1 MSQFK
6 VGDVVQRVKLP
17 HYVGVVVKLP
27 EMWGDDKK
35 QSYIVAPIGKKRND
49 TFFAEDL
56 KPYPYKTVPASGSP
70 VRTTGDLVTFSL
82 PDSYGHNYDDTFYVG
97 PREDMRVIDGC
108 WLYPYINWE
117 DRQTYYGGSH
127 WGDVKKVVKPKLK
140 IGDFVRLA
148 GKASSPVV
156 KIIYDRPY
164 KTHVYTLENE
174 LFVSETRLTEFVFDE
189 KDKSWSH
196 KDVKPVAKAIEK
208 TVSTDDIKVGDVV
221 LDRRV
226 DCSKQLGVVIRAEHP
241 RYTVNWLDQD
251 CVEKLVYRGSLQL
264 HLHNSTPNDIAYRRP
279 NSVLVVQTGTGKEFY
294 QIGTSEAKIIDGTW
308 YFPYVNLHT
317 TELRYGNFHYKR
329 PGEVLTPK
337 FKLGDLIAW
346 YASCEP
352 FPIVS
357 IDFNSV
363 DREFLY
369 ELKEGHRVTES
380 ALRLFV
386 QAQDKVWRCELDL
399 PPNSESKPYKA
410 ADEKLYPKFSIGD
423 KLFITDDLG
432 VEQITAVFFDVPT
445 KKFSYCINESWGY
458 IFEEYLDTFKK
469 QGDTWYHP
477 SVLEQK
483 EKIAADCETADLI
496 CNLINIDASSD
507 NKPTALVTNPELAKK
522 VSGCKDRTG
531 NVFVFGKEEYVGNFF
546 KYTTHKI
553 GPGIGN
559 PKVVAE
565 LDLSEPSPN
574 EPSDAFLNVYAQI
587 KKDFVENPDKY
598 GPRIILDPKAYREAQ
613 TKYPTPSIISDIVIN
628 KIDLPEPSP
637 SVKMCTEQVKEWRK
651 QWPPVEYYDNPYVAC
666 IEYANNHITKTL
678 LKTRKAHENVM
689 NCYGMPIKDILAPN
703 SVKDTEP
710 KGVKM
715 NLSPVNARVIRLRSV
730 RLLDSLSKKFFLE
743 RFPDDVTNFKIVGNL
758 IDSKVPAAL
767 VLSLASFSCKYGLP
781 KAPTSIK
788 PIVETLQ
795 KEFTEE
801 SEAMLTNAQLG
812 VLKLIGDEVIS
823 SLVSLVKEHVTDND
837 I

>member
-6 VGDVVQRVKLP
+6 VGDVVQQVKSP

-56 KPYPYKTVPASGSP
+56 KPYPYKTIPASGCP

-97 PREDMRVIDGC
+97 PREDMRVVDGC

-117 DRQTYYGGSH
+117 DRQTYYGSSH

-156 KIIYDRPY
+156 KITYDRPY

-174 LFVSETRLTEFVFDE
+174 LFVSETRLAEFIFDE
-189 KDKSWSH
+189 KDKSWGH
-196 KDVKPVAKAIEK
+196 KDVKPVAKVIEK
-208 TVSTDDIKVGDVV
+208 TVSTNDIKVGDVV

-226 DCSKQLGVVIRAEHP
+226 DCSKQLGIVIRAEHP

-317 TELRYGNFHYKR
+317 TELRYGNFHYKHFE
-329 PGEVLTPK
+329 EVLTPK

-410 ADEKLYPKFSIGD
+410 AYEISYVSSP
-423 KLFITDDLG
+423 
-432 VEQITAVFFDVPT
+432 AV
-445 KKFSYCINESWGY
+445 
-458 IFEEYLDTFKK
+458 
-469 QGDTWYHP
+469 
-477 SVLEQK
+477 
-483 EKIAADCETADLI
+483 
-496 CNLINIDASSD
+496 
-507 NKPTALVTNPELAKK
+507 KPTVLVTNPESAKK
-522 VSGCKDRTG
+522 LSDCKDNMG
-531 NVFVFGKEEYVGNFF
+531 NVFVFGKEEFVGKLNKGGDSFSDYSDCQISTADHEKLKEKFGEDSLAALTKLIAEKCKIKIGLGVGN
-546 KYTTHKI
+546 
-553 GPGIGN
+553 
-559 PKVVAE
+559 VAAISK
-565 LDLSEPSPN
+565 LDLSDTEKEKEDFSKKLA
-574 EPSDAFLNVYAQI
+574 ETTFYAGAFGKSVADSYRNAISLQQLAQL
-587 KKDFVENPDKY
+587 KN
-598 GPRIILDPKAYREAQ
+598 AHH
-613 TKYPTPSIISDIVIN
+613 SVI
-628 KIDLPEPSP
+628 
-637 SVKMCTEQVKEWRK
+637 
-651 QWPPVEYYDNPYVAC
+651 
-666 IEYANNHITKTL
+666 
-678 LKTRKAHENVM
+678 
-689 NCYGMPIKDILAPN
+689 NCYGIPIKELLAAI

-823 SLVSLVKEHVTDND
+823 SLVSLVKEHVADND
-837 I
+837 V

>member
-174 LFVSETRLTEFVFDE
+174 LFISETRLAEFVFDE

-196 KDVKPVAKAIEK
+196 KDVKPVAKTIEK
-208 TVSTDDIKVGDVV
+208 PESADDLKVGDVV
-221 LDRRV
+221 QDRRV
-226 DCSKQLGVVIRAEHP
+226 DNGDGIGVVLKAEYP
-241 RYTVNWLDQD
+241 RYTVNWVVIDNATAD
-251 CVEKLVYRGSLQL
+251 WAEKLVYRDNLKSYFHKSVRNTSDGRKVNCVLGV
-264 HLHNSTPNDIAYRRP
+264 STAK
-279 NSVLVVQTGTGKEFY
+279 GKEFY
-294 QIGTSEAKIIDGTW
+294 QIAASEVKVIDGTW
-308 YFPYVNLHT
+308 YYPYVNLQT
-317 TELRYGNFHYKR
+317 SELRYGRYYWKDPDER
-329 PGEVLTPK
+329 LYPE
-337 FKLGDLIAW
+337 FKLGDKL
-346 YASCEP
+346 
-352 FPIVS
+352 V
-357 IDFNSV
+357 
-363 DREFLY
+363 L
-369 ELKEGHRVTES
+369 TS
-380 ALRLFV
+380 AL
-386 QAQDKVWRCELDL
+386 DI
-399 PPNSESKPYKA
+399 
-410 ADEKLYPKFSIGD
+410 KL
-423 KLFITDDLG
+423 
-432 VEQITAVFFDVPT
+432 ITAVSFDIPT
-445 KKFSYCINESWGY
+445 KKFSYCVNEGWGY
-458 IFEEYLDTFKK
+458 ILEEHLSTFKK

-483 EKIAADCETADLI
+483 EKIAANCETADLM
-496 CNLINIDASSD
+496 CNLINIDAHSD
-507 NKPTALVTNPELAKK
+507 DKPTALVTNPELAKK
-522 VSGCKDRTG
+522 VSGCKDNTG

-553 GPGIGN
+553 GPGIGD
-559 PKVVAE
+559 PKVVAK
-565 LDLSEPSPN
+565 L
-574 EPSDAFLNVYAQI
+574 
-587 KKDFVENPDKY
+587 
-598 GPRIILDPKAYREAQ
+598 
-613 TKYPTPSIISDIVIN
+613 
-628 KIDLPEPSP
+628 DLPEPSP

-651 QWPPVEYYDNPYVAC
+651 QWPAVEDYDNSYVAC

-678 LKTRKAHENVM
+678 LETRKAHESVL
-689 NCYGMPIKDILAPN
+689 NCYGMPIKDLLAAI

-715 NLSPVNARVIRLRSV
+715 NLSPVNARVIRLQSV

-758 IDSKVPAAL
+758 IDSKVSAAL
-767 VLSLASFSCKYGLP
+767 VLSLASFSCKHGLP

-823 SLVSLVKEHVTDND
+823 SLVSLVKERH
-837 I
+837 

>member
-35 QSYIVAPIGKKRND
+35 QSYIVATITSITKKCNE

-56 KPYPYKTVPASGSP
+56 KPYAYGVPNDNLYLEY
-70 VRTTGDLVTFSL
+70 TTGDLVTFSVK
-82 PDSYGHNYDDTFYVG
+82 SSSGYCSEETFYVG
-97 PREDMRVIDGC
+97 PRENCRCVNGL
-108 WLYPYINWE
+108 WYYPFINWE
-117 DRQTYYGGSH
+117 DGETYYGSRY

-174 LFVSETRLTEFVFDE
+174 LFISETRLAEFVFDE

-208 TVSTDDIKVGDVV
+208 AVSTDDIKVGDVV

-226 DCSKQLGVVIRAEHP
+226 DCSRQLGVVIRAEHP

-264 HLHNSTPNDIAYRRP
+264 HPYLPTPNDIAYRRP

-317 TELRYGNFHYKR
+317 TELRYGIFHYKR

-337 FKLGDLIAW
+337 FKLGD
-346 YASCEP
+346 
-352 FPIVS
+352 
-357 IDFNSV
+357 
-363 DREFLY
+363 
-369 ELKEGHRVTES
+369 
-380 ALRLFV
+380 
-386 QAQDKVWRCELDL
+386 
-399 PPNSESKPYKA
+399 
-410 ADEKLYPKFSIGD
+410 KLVV
-423 KLFITDDLG
+423 TDDL
-432 VEQITAVFFDVPT
+432 VTELVNSVQFDIPT
-445 KKFSYCINESWGY
+445 KLFRYRTGEGWTSEWYT
-458 IFEEYLDTFKK
+458 EEFLSTFKK

-483 EKIAADCETADLI
+483 EKIAANCETADLM
-496 CNLINIDASSD
+496 CNLINIDARSD
-507 NKPTALVTNPELAKK
+507 DKPTALVTNPELDKK
-522 VSGCKDRTG
+522 LSDCKYSMG
-531 NVFVFGKEEYVGNFF
+531 NVFVCGKEEFVGKLNKGVNSFSDYSDCQISTADHQKLKEKF
-546 KYTTHKI
+546 GDVSFAALTKVIAEKCKMTI
-553 GPGIGN
+553 GLGASNIAAIY
-559 PKVVAE
+559 K
-565 LDLSEPSPN
+565 L
-574 EPSDAFLNVYAQI
+574 
-587 KKDFVENPDKY
+587 
-598 GPRIILDPKAYREAQ
+598 
-613 TKYPTPSIISDIVIN
+613 
-628 KIDLPEPSP
+628 DLPEPDP
-637 SVKMCTEQVKEWRK
+637 SVKMCIEQVKEWRK
-651 QWPPVEYYDNPYVAC
+651 QWPAVEDYDNPYVAC

-678 LKTRKAHENVM
+678 LETRKVHENVM
-689 NCYGMPIKDILAPN
+689 NSYGMPIKDILASN

-710 KGVKM
+710 TGVKM
-715 NLSPVNARVIRLRSV
+715 NLSPVNARVIRLQSV
-730 RLLDSLSKKFFLE
+730 QLLNSLSKELFTKSFSE
-743 RFPDDVTNFKIVGNL
+743 STVANEPNKFKILGN
-758 IDSKVPAAL
+758 IVDHKVPPAL
-767 VLSLASFSCKYGLP
+767 ALSLAGFSCKYGLL
-781 KAPTSIK
+781 KAPASVK
-788 PIVETLQ
+788 PVLEVLQ
-795 KEFTEE
+795 KEFTDE
-801 SEAMLTNAQLG
+801 SQAMLTHAKWQ
-812 VLKLIGDEVIS
+812 VVKLVATDIIS
-823 SLVSLVKEHVTDND
+823 SFVSLVQEHLEND